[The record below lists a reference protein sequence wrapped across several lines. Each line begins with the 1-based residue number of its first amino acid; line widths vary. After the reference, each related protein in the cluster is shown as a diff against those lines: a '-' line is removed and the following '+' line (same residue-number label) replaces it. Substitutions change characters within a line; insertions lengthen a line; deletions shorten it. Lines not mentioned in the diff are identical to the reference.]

1 MDAVDVIPTFFRVVQ
16 KSYDTDVPNENHIG
30 VDEGASEADLEMAG
44 EQEKVKGSSESVDT
58 ESISTQSEAT
68 ESITTKSIA
77 TESIATD
84 DESAKSLETADD
96 ATEYVATESTEEE
109 HVEAEPAETEP
120 VDKEP
125 AVKQSVETGSVT
137 TAVTTTMND
146 GIHVNQNGRS
156 VTIFPTTP
164 RQKNN
169 GEQKTSGD
177 AEEEG
182 DAFID
187 EALGSSQE
195 SQEYTYEDY
204 EDTNGET
211 EQLSP
216 ASESRRERRRHAR
229 EERRKQYNEIA
240 KKRMC
245 KIMCQGVFFLCFEI
259 AAATIAI
266 MNNEE
271 FIECCGRSVFSENE
285 AVGETWNQIFYW
297 MGITY
302 LLVLLLIE
310 IPTLLIANETLF
322 LFNPLIG
329 FLLSMHMIYVT
340 DVKNA
345 FTIFG
350 LETVAMLGQTLVL
363 SRLPRGPES
372 FCHALFNYTFWGIT
386 TFTLLM
392 LTKQGGY
399 CIVDN
404 RIQSVY
410 ADQTCNV
417 ACIDEATCSVCNA
430 GDGSADCFI
439 RFPDL

>member
-1 MDAVDVIPTFFRVVQ
+1 MDVVDAIPTLFRVGQ
-16 KSYDTDVPNENHIG
+16 KSNDTNVPNEKHTG
-30 VDEGASEADLEMAG
+30 VDEGAPEADFEMAG
-44 EQEKVKGSSESVDT
+44 KQEQAKGSSESVDT
-58 ESISTQSEAT
+58 ELLSTQSEET
-68 ESITTKSIA
+68 ESVTTESIA

-84 DESAKSLETADD
+84 DASAESVGTADG
-96 ATEYVATESTEEE
+96 ATESVATESTKEERA
-109 HVEAEPAETEP
+109 EAEPAETEP

-125 AVKQSVETGSVT
+125 AVNQSVETGSLT
-137 TAVTTTMND
+137 TAVTATMND
-146 GIHVNQNGRS
+146 DVHVNQNGRTVS
-156 VTIFPTTP
+156 IFPTTP
-164 RQKNN
+164 GQKNN
-169 GEQKTSGD
+169 GRSATPGD
-177 AEEEG
+177 AGDEG

-204 EDTNGET
+204 EGTNAET

-216 ASESRRERRRHAR
+216 TSESRRERRRQAR
-229 EERRKQYNEIA
+229 EERRKNHNERA

-245 KIMCQGVFFLCFEI
+245 KIMSQGVFFLCFEI
-259 AAATIAI
+259 AAASIAI

-271 FIECCGRSVFSENE
+271 FIECCGRSIFSENE
-285 AVGETWNQIFYW
+285 AIGETWNQIFYW

-329 FLLSMHMIYVT
+329 FLLAMHMIYVT

-345 FTIFG
+345 FAIFG
-350 LETVAMLGQTLVL
+350 LETVAMLGQSLVL

-386 TFTLLM
+386 AFTLAM
-392 LTKQGGY
+392 LTRQGGY
-399 CIVDN
+399 CIVDD

-410 ADQTCNV
+410 AAQTCNV

-430 GDGSADCFI
+430 GDGSTDCFI
-439 RFPDL
+439 RFPEL